1 MEVRQSN
8 FEILRIISMVL
19 IVMSHCD
26 DIFGLANLYNATI
39 GVNKIITDWFDIG
52 GQIGVGCFVLISGY
66 FMVEK
71 HITVKKILRLAGEVW
86 FYSISIW
93 AIWSICEIYKNNINW
108 IDSIKEAKYA
118 FFPILTSH
126 YWFVT
131 AYLILMILSPFFNK
145 LIFALNQ
152 TEYRCLLISVIMI
165 FVILQGGFPNIF
177 LGMSDGRLMPV
188 FIMYLIAGYIKRF
201 RKEKKNNARKHWT
214 VALVFYLLLFA
225 SFYLITLWGIK
236 SGNQFILANRYF
248 YRELNSPLIVVICTE
263 MFIAIMETDIA
274 YNRLINT
281 IASCT
286 FGVYLIHSNR
296 WMLEILSKIFPI
308 YEEQRSLYILLHSI
322 FAFLMIYAFCTV
334 IDLIRGKTVGKLWD
348 KFLNNYLNAIQTK
361 VLSIIKTM
369 SVKCMNVLTTFYDG
383 DK

>member
-1 MEVRQSN
+1 M
-8 FEILRIISMVL
+8 
-19 IVMSHCD
+19 
-26 DIFGLANLYNATI
+26 
-39 GVNKIITDWFDIG
+39 
-52 GQIGVGCFVLISGY
+52 
-66 FMVEK
+66 
-71 HITVKKILRLAGEVW
+71 
-86 FYSISIW
+86 
-93 AIWSICEIYKNNINW
+93 
-108 IDSIKEAKYA
+108 
-118 FFPILTSH
+118 
-126 YWFVT
+126 
-131 AYLILMILSPFFNK
+131 
-145 LIFALNQ
+145 
-152 TEYRCLLISVIMI
+152 
-165 FVILQGGFPNIF
+165 
-177 LGMSDGRLMPV
+177 
-188 FIMYLIAGYIKRF
+188 
-201 RKEKKNNARKHWT
+201 
-214 VALVFYLLLFA
+214 
-225 SFYLITLWGIK
+225 ITLWGIK

-322 FAFLMIYAFCTV
+322 FAFLMIYVFCTV
-334 IDLIRGKTVGKLWD
+334 IDLIRGNTVGKLWD

>member
-86 FYSISIW
+86 FYSIGIW
-93 AIWSICEIYKNNINW
+93 AIWSICEIYKDNINW

-201 RKEKKNNARKHWT
+201 SLQKKNNARKHWT

-322 FAFLMIYAFCTV
+322 FAFLMIYVFCTV
-334 IDLIRGKTVGKLWD
+334 IDLIRGNTVGKLWD